1 MDIKAISDPACLL
14 HETPLMHPESKQRFL
29 AVERALKEGGGL
41 TQGHLLSP
49 HRATKED
56 LLLCH
61 SPQYID
67 TLIREIQSLHEGEIT
82 LLSTGDA
89 WISLL
94 SFVAAT
100 AAAGSMLTAADHI
113 MNGGS
118 KRVFVNVRPP
128 GHHATYDAGM
138 GFCLLNNVAI
148 AAKHLLQ
155 RHHLQRLL
163 IIDWD
168 VHHGNG
174 TQDIFYHDPRVFY
187 FSTHQEGIYPGT
199 GLIEEEGEGAGLGTT
214 MNRPIAPG
222 KGAMIKIQSAFSELE
237 NAMEAYQPQFVL
249 ISAGFDAHEL
259 DPLGGLKLK
268 TEDFAWLT
276 KRACLI
282 AKRHAEGRIISV
294 LEGGYSLEGLYS
306 SVCAHL
312 EELKN

>member
-1 MDIKAISDPACLL
+1 MDIKVISDSRCLQ
-14 HETPLMHPESKQRFL
+14 HETPPLHPESKQRFL
-29 AVERALKEGGGL
+29 AVEKALKEKGL
-41 TQGHLLSP
+41 LAVGHRLSP
-49 HRATKED
+49 QTVTKED

-67 TLIREIQSLHEGEIT
+67 TLIREIERLREGEIT

-89 WISLL
+89 WISPF
-94 SFVAAT
+94 SFVAAA

-113 MNGGS
+113 MKGGC
-118 KRVFVNVRPP
+118 KRVFVNARPP

-138 GFCLLNNVAI
+138 GFCLLNNVAV
-148 AAKHLLQ
+148 AAKHLLL
-155 RHHLQRLL
+155 RHPLQRLL

-199 GLIEEEGEGAGLGTT
+199 GLLEEEGAGKGLGTT

-237 NAMEAYQPQFVL
+237 RAMDAYQPQFVL

-259 DPLGGLKLK
+259 DPLGGLQLK
-268 TEDFAWLT
+268 TDDFAWLT
-276 KRACLI
+276 ERACLI
-282 AKRHAEGRIISV
+282 ATRYAEGRIISV

-306 SVCAHL
+306 SISVHL
-312 EELKN
+312 EGLKN